1 VRADDEVWAD
11 GPSAA
16 AVLAVAE
23 GLRRRDPQ
31 LSAALAEH
39 AARLSD
45 DGGRRGEAELSAVLA
60 RRELDRPDEV
70 ASRGVPALREAERE
84 GRDRDAAVLRC
95 TLADAALTWSD
106 VEVARKLLAPLASG
120 EGLPEHVRLVL
131 AVARADLAAATG
143 DVATADATA
152 AESES
157 FSATREERLL
167 ARSDL
172 LRARARARRVDGD
185 LGAARDLLERACREP
200 VPDAVDGGRRQVL
213 AVGELVEVFVALG
226 EPAAAGEAAEPV
238 LGRADDVVTALPLA
252 RLRCRTASG
261 VRLPAGELDEAEAL
275 ARVAADGLA
284 GRGHERAVAGAEEV
298 LAAVAEARGDLAVAL
313 AACRRAHHL
322 ERQALVAEAPHRV
335 GLALAV
341 GCAPPPSVTASG
353 GDLPGRAD
361 LVGRRRARPDTA
373 SAVRTNGARAARHGE
388 HAAEPVPPRSEGTTP
403 HGLTRI
409 LEEITADAR
418 SAGRG
423 EGPASTTTTTNGHH
437 GVAPAPG
444 RSDDRRNGAAA
455 LPGRGT
461 RRAARPDDT
470 PDTAT
475 SATATAADAIAA
487 TTATG
492 ADTDVATD
500 LDEYAGELRLTRQDL
515 LAEYGATA
523 DDPASS
529 RGGTNGHAAG
539 PAGPPPTAWS
549 FHDERGATGHAAA
562 RAPDPST
569 DDDSAEPDGGARL
582 ADLLAEAMDA
592 FRRAAPEH
600 GSIDP
605 TPSERRPPRWR
616 APR

>member
-1 VRADDEVWAD
+1 MRADDEGWAD

-45 DGGRRGEAELSAVLA
+45 DGGRRGEAELSSVLA

-106 VEVARKLLAPLASG
+106 LAVARALLAPLASG

-143 DVATADATA
+143 DVPAADARA
-152 AESES
+152 AESEA

-213 AVGELVEVFVALG
+213 AVDELAEVLVALG
-226 EPAAAGEAAEPV
+226 EPEAAGEAAEPA
-238 LGRADDVVTALPLA
+238 LGRVDDVVTALPLA

-284 GRGHERAVAGAEEV
+284 GRGHERAVAMAEEV
-298 LAAVAEARGDLAVAL
+298 LAGVAEARGDLAAAL
-313 AACRRAHHL
+313 VACRRAHHL
-322 ERQALVAEAPHRV
+322 ERQALLAEGPHRV

-341 GCAPPPSVTASG
+341 GCAPPPAAVASG
-353 GDLPGRAD
+353 GDSPGRGD
-361 LVGRRRARPDTA
+361 LVGRRRARPDTTSVA
-373 SAVRTNGARAARHGE
+373 RGNGARAARHGDQ
-388 HAAEPVPPRSEGTTP
+388 AAEPMPPRSEGATP

-409 LEEITADAR
+409 LDEITADAR
-418 SAGRG
+418 SAGVDDEAG
-423 EGPASTTTTTNGHH
+423 ASTTNGHR
-437 GVAPAPG
+437 GAASRG
-444 RSDDRRNGAAA
+444 RSEDGRNGAAP
-455 LPGRGT
+455 LPGRGS
-461 RRAARPDDT
+461 RRAGPPD
-470 PDTAT
+470 A
-475 SATATAADAIAA
+475 AVGAADDA
-487 TTATG
+487 
-492 ADTDVATD
+492 
-500 LDEYAGELRLTRQDL
+500 DEYAGELRLTRQDL
-515 LAEYGATA
+515 LAEYGATPP
-523 DDPASS
+523 DPAGT
-529 RGGTNGHAAG
+529 RAGTNGHGAD

-549 FHDERGATGHAAA
+549 FHDEQA
-562 RAPDPST
+562 RAEAHAPDPT
-569 DDDSAEPDGGARL
+569 AEDGAEPDGGARL

>member
-1 VRADDEVWAD
+1 MRADDEGWAD

-70 ASRGVPALREAERE
+70 AGRGVPALREAERE
-84 GRDRDAAVLRC
+84 SRDRDAAVLRC

-106 VEVARKLLAPLASG
+106 VAVARTLLAPLASG

-152 AESES
+152 AESEA

-213 AVGELVEVFVALG
+213 AVGDLVEVLVALG
-226 EPAAAGEAAEPV
+226 EPAAAGDVAEPA
-238 LGRADDVVTALPLA
+238 LGRVDDVVTALPLA

-261 VRLPAGELDEAEAL
+261 VRLPAGDLDEAEAL

-284 GRGHERAVAGAEEV
+284 GRGHERAVAAAEEV
-298 LAAVAEARGDLAVAL
+298 RAAVAEARGDLVAAL
-313 AACRRAHHL
+313 AASRRAHQL
-322 ERQALVAEAPHRV
+322 EQQALLAEAPHRV

-341 GCAPPPSVTASG
+341 GCTPAPGATTPAADPPARSE
-353 GDLPGRAD
+353 
-361 LVGRRRARPDTA
+361 LVGRRRARSETA
-373 SAVRTNGARAARHGE
+373 SALRTNGARPTRHDD
-388 HAAEPVPPRSEGTTP
+388 HAAEPVPPRSAGATP

-418 SAGRG
+418 SATTDAGAATG
-423 EGPASTTTTTNGHH
+423 ATAGASGTASTTNGHH
-437 GVAPAPG
+437 GVASSRG
-444 RSDDRRNGAAA
+444 RPDEGRNGAAV
-455 LPGRGT
+455 LPGRGG
-461 RRAARPDDT
+461 RRAARPDD
-470 PDTAT
+470 
-475 SATATAADAIAA
+475 DAV
-487 TTATG
+487 G
-492 ADTDVATD
+492 ADDA
-500 LDEYAGELRLTRQDL
+500 DEYAGELRLTRQDL
-515 LAEYGATA
+515 LAEYGAA
-523 DDPASS
+523 PPDPSAA
-529 RGGTNGHAAG
+529 RAGTNGHATPG
-539 PAGPPPTAWS
+539 SAGPPPTAWS
-549 FHDERGATGHAAA
+549 FHDEPGASGRTE
-562 RAPDPST
+562 APTHDPT
-569 DDDSAEPDGGARL
+569 AEDSAEPDGGARL

-592 FRRAAPEH
+592 FRRAAPEQ